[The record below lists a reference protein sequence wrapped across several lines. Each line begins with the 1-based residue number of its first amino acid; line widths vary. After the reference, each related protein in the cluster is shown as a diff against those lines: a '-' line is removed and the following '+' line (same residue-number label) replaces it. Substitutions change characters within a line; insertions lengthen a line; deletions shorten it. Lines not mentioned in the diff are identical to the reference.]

1 MAMKSARM
9 LTRGLPLAL
18 LITILLLL
26 ASSFLFAR
34 PGVAAMLL
42 NGAGYTLDWWTVDGG
57 GTTSGGGGGYT
68 LGSTSGQTD
77 ADLLEG
83 GGYTLASGFWAG
95 SAMTYRVY
103 LPLGMRDW
111 RGENWEQEPNG
122 ISTQANGPIASNQ
135 IYYGTMPL
143 GDTNDYFYFDLP
155 TAGSAELWL
164 THVPSGCNYDL
175 VLRDAALGVAGYS
188 ASLGSAD
195 EHIQTGTLA
204 AGRYYVQVYH
214 NSAAGSA
221 QEYHLRVVYP

>member
-1 MAMKSARM
+1 MMKRTYFPARVLCLAS
-9 LTRGLPLAL
+9 LTVVLIATFFTSRPGAAAAL
-18 LITILLLL
+18 LD
-26 ASSFLFAR
+26 
-34 PGVAAMLL
+34 
-42 NGAGYTLDWWTVDGG
+42 GAKYTLGWWTVDGG
-57 GTTSGGGGGYT
+57 GMTYGEGDGYILGG
-68 LGSTSGQTD
+68 TSGQAD

-95 SAMTYRVY
+95 SAVTYRVY

-122 ISTQANGPIASNQ
+122 ISTQANGPIASDQ
-135 IYYGTMPL
+135 IYYGVMPV
-143 GDTNDYFYFDLP
+143 GDANDYFYFDLP

-175 VLRDAALGVAGYS
+175 VLRDAALGVVGYS
-188 ASLGSAD
+188 ANLGSAD

-204 AGRYYVQVYH
+204 ADRYFIQVYH